1 MRKALSPTFT
11 SGKIKGMM
19 DLVVQPVDVM
29 IEHLEEVTKTDNL
42 VTVKETFQTMAID
55 VIAKVETQKKRTF

>member
-1 MRKALSPTFT
+1 
-11 SGKIKGMM
+11 M